1 MELALALGADEVG
14 FVFEPSSPRFIQ
26 RLPDW
31 LTPNNEAYA
40 VFGPLPTP
48 LPKIDSLAVQYIPDW
63 SSPLMTFKDRKVR
76 PVLRPKSDTDWVEVK
91 DCLTE
96 SGISELVLDPY
107 HPDAYGGTGKTLDDS
122 MVEKARQML
131 PVKLVIA
138 GGLTPENV
146 AEVIR
151 RHQPYG
157 VDVSSG
163 IEAAPGIKDHEKLRR
178 FLHEAGK
185 NSA

>member
-31 LTPNNEAYA
+31 VSPNIEAYA

-48 LPKIDSLAVQYIPDW
+48 LPIIDSLAVQYIPDW
-63 SSPLMTFKDRKVR
+63 SSPLMTLSERMVR
-76 PVLRPKSDTDWVEVK
+76 PVLRPKSDTDWVQVK
-91 DCLTE
+91 DRLAE

-107 HPDAYGGTGKTLDDS
+107 HPDAYGGTGKTLDDL
-122 MVEKARQML
+122 MVETARKIL
-131 PVKLVIA
+131 PVKLIIA
-138 GGLTPENV
+138 GGLAPQNV

-163 IEAAPGIKDHEKLRR
+163 IEVAPGIKDHEKLRR
-178 FLHEAGK
+178 FLQEAGK